1 MSSSRGPP
9 AAEFRGGRPE
19 LPLANFNASRA
30 AGEVDRGPRLKA
42 RGVLEGEG
50 ARGGLPR
57 ATGRSKGCLGRRA
70 ARCSRV
76 WAAWSWWWLWRA
88 REAASTPDWGLPR
101 WAGWRVGEASHPGP
115 WEDAGSAS
123 HASGQAVPPHGPQR
137 AGRPPSR
144 SGPRE
149 PRELGRRIDPAVA
162 NRYDNAGRRLAA
174 WLQIEGL
181 LQLDAWENEGV
192 REVNQLLALYVQ
204 GCYNGG
210 VPYHIAAGAVLY
222 VQARFWWFRGHL
234 RHAWSLLWDWRD
246 GEPVEFRAPITVVLL
261 RAMIALACAWGWRSM
276 ATAMWVGFH
285 CLLRPGEIWAVDYEG
300 IILSVD
306 FDPFSDAKTAVI
318 VVALPKTRRKGA
330 RRQHVLVEEPMLVK
344 ALETERRLMA
354 PGTRLLSITL
364 ATFARRF
371 KMLQTALGVRFPVT
385 PASLRAGG
393 ATHEY
398 LRSGDINRLLLR
410 GRWASHRSLLHY
422 VQECT
427 TAMRAGLETPEVR
440 SRVLELAAL
449 APQAVAE
456 AYGW

>member
-1 MSSSRGPP
+1 MRSSRGPP
-9 AAEFRGGRPE
+9 AVDFRCGRPE
-19 LPLANFNASRA
+19 PLRACSGAGEA
-30 AGEVDRGPRLKA
+30 AGEVDCGPKGRA
-42 RGVLEGEG
+42 RGVSEEEGE
-50 ARGGLPR
+50 RGGLPR
-57 ATGRSKGCLGRRA
+57 PPGRSRCCGGRRTKGS
-70 ARCSRV
+70 SRA
-76 WAAWSWWWLWRA
+76 WALLTRWGRHKDT
-88 REAASTPDWGLPR
+88 EAASAPDWGLPR

-115 WEDAGSAS
+115 AGGAESA
-123 HASGQAVPPHGPQR
+123 GYGRTVPPQGARR
-137 AGRPPSR
+137 AGRPASH
-144 SGPRE
+144 SGPRV
-149 PRELGRRIDPAVA
+149 PRELGRRLEPAVA
-162 NRYDNAGRRLAA
+162 SRYDSAGRRLES
-174 WLQIEGL
+174 WLRLEGL